1 MFPCFEGLYC
11 LVTQTVV
18 SFQVQLLKLSLAGDE
33 LDEILGGFFIFEPSR
48 IALKDQLL
56 QLVDFG
62 VEQCVDEPFVFIC
75 ELIMIPF
82 FFI

>member
-1 MFPCFEGLYC
+1 MFPCLEGLYC
-11 LVTQTVV
+11 LVTQVDV
-18 SFQVQLLKLSLAGDE
+18 FQFQLLKLSLAGDE